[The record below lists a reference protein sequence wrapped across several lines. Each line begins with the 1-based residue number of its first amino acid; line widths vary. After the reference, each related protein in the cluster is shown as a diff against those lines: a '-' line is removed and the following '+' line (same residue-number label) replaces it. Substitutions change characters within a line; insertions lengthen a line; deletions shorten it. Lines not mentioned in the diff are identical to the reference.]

1 MKRPNDDVTEIEQDR
16 ALAAELE
23 QYELLANS
31 AREREEFL
39 CAADT
44 KLLRALARNG
54 DGDATAFYILR
65 RLEEQTLAT
74 NDMKLLDTAIRSLN
88 ENAALVG
95 AKLYRD
101 GSFKNAEKEI
111 FCLVA
116 LEQFGYADAHKRMR
130 KLYRAAAEH
139 ADAAD
144 CAVLECGLLYWAT
157 EILAK
162 GVFTAYTVDIDHA
175 EKPVPDYK
183 RAYAVNVRLTERNGR
198 ETETERVF
206 LAYLRDKRAD
216 TERVVERTYSFM
228 ADAARRYNLLSGDIY
243 VDGKRVRHFVGGTEN
258 GAGGTENDGVHVIS
272 GVGLNVTVSD
282 DGLLEN
288 RSDKCERC
296 GGIVNSDGVCRA
308 CGHRRTPAKTDSENI
323 TVRRGKSMEALFC
336 TQCGAPVA
344 LDRGGK
350 TALCSACGTT
360 FAVKGDALADG
371 IVGLNYKS
379 LRADMPEDAE
389 MPDIKFVRAKI
400 ADDKISAV
408 LPHNFIV
415 MSEQLRR
422 LKYPMNAP
430 KYIYTTPD
438 STVNLCFTPGERL
451 EERAVYDFGRQ
462 MLAVMRSMHPQA
474 QFGEAKCA
482 EANGKKVFSFDMI
495 TVALDQHI
503 YNSFFIFSLDGTRV
517 IGSWNC
523 LAKDRWF
530 WSPVFELAVKTLDF

>member
-1 MKRPNDDVTEIEQDR
+1 
-16 ALAAELE
+16 
-23 QYELLANS
+23 
-31 AREREEFL
+31 
-39 CAADT
+39 
-44 KLLRALARNG
+44 
-54 DGDATAFYILR
+54 
-65 RLEEQTLAT
+65 
-74 NDMKLLDTAIRSLN
+74 
-88 ENAALVG
+88 
-95 AKLYRD
+95 
-101 GSFKNAEKEI
+101 
-111 FCLVA
+111 
-116 LEQFGYADAHKRMR
+116 
-130 KLYRAAAEH
+130 
-139 ADAAD
+139 
-144 CAVLECGLLYWAT
+144 
-157 EILAK
+157 
-162 GVFTAYTVDIDHA
+162 
-175 EKPVPDYK
+175 
-183 RAYAVNVRLTERNGR
+183 
-198 ETETERVF
+198 
-206 LAYLRDKRAD
+206 
-216 TERVVERTYSFM
+216 
-228 ADAARRYNLLSGDIY
+228 
-243 VDGKRVRHFVGGTEN
+243 
-258 GAGGTENDGVHVIS
+258 
-272 GVGLNVTVSD
+272 
-282 DGLLEN
+282 
-288 RSDKCERC
+288 
-296 GGIVNSDGVCRA
+296 
-308 CGHRRTPAKTDSENI
+308 
-323 TVRRGKSMEALFC
+323 MEALFC

-462 MLAVMRSMHPQA
+462 MLAVMRNIHPQA

-530 WSPVFELAVKTLDF
+530 WSPVFEHAVKTLDF

>member
-1 MKRPNDDVTEIEQDR
+1 MLFR
-16 ALAAELE
+16 
-23 QYELLANS
+23 S
-31 AREREEFL
+31 
-39 CAADT
+39 DT

-162 GVFTAYTVDIDHA
+162 GVFTAYTVDIDRA

-243 VDGKRVRHFVGGTEN
+243 VDGKRVRHFVGGRDK
-258 GAGGTENDGVHVIS
+258 GGGGT
-272 GVGLNVTVSD
+272 
-282 DGLLEN
+282 
-288 RSDKCERC
+288 
-296 GGIVNSDGVCRA
+296 
-308 CGHRRTPAKTDSENI
+308 
-323 TVRRGKSMEALFC
+323 
-336 TQCGAPVA
+336 
-344 LDRGGK
+344 
-350 TALCSACGTT
+350 
-360 FAVKGDALADG
+360 
-371 IVGLNYKS
+371 
-379 LRADMPEDAE
+379 
-389 MPDIKFVRAKI
+389 
-400 ADDKISAV
+400 
-408 LPHNFIV
+408 
-415 MSEQLRR
+415 
-422 LKYPMNAP
+422 
-430 KYIYTTPD
+430 
-438 STVNLCFTPGERL
+438 
-451 EERAVYDFGRQ
+451 
-462 MLAVMRSMHPQA
+462 
-474 QFGEAKCA
+474 
-482 EANGKKVFSFDMI
+482 
-495 TVALDQHI
+495 
-503 YNSFFIFSLDGTRV
+503 
-517 IGSWNC
+517 
-523 LAKDRWF
+523 
-530 WSPVFELAVKTLDF
+530 